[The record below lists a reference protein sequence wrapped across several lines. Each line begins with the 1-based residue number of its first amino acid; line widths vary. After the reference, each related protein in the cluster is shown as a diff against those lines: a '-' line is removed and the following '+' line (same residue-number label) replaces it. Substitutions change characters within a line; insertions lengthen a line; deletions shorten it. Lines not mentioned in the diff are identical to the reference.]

1 MVAWGSVTLT
11 AQALARR
18 SPRAHTSVIG
28 GGNVPISR
36 FPFQVAL
43 YNPAA
48 GSPMAGFF
56 CGGVIVDAT
65 HVITAAHCLAGG
77 GHGRGS
83 VSREVAVL
91 AGSTRLDRP
100 DPGSVRETAASVS
113 VDPYYNPYSNDYDV
127 GVVTLAH
134 PLWSGASAPGVNGA
148 GAIAPLAVDTAAA
161 ARYGE
166 STSTPAA
173 LATVSG
179 WGDTNPAPSG
189 APHYPGALRANTV
202 PLVSESLCQ
211 EQYAAIEQTITPRML
226 CAGSSRPR
234 ADSCYGDSG
243 GPLVVDRDSPA
254 HPPADY
260 VLVGLVDFGN
270 GCAQPGFAGVYTR
283 IADPA
288 IAHYLAFGIGHRA
301 KVAVRRPGHKHKRH
315 VRR

>member
-1 MVAWGSVTLT
+1 
-11 AQALARR
+11 
-18 SPRAHTSVIG
+18 VIG
-28 GGNVPISR
+28 GAGVSISR

-65 HVITAAHCLAGG
+65 HVVTAAHCLAGG

-100 DPGSVRETAASVS
+100 DPGSVRDPAASVS
-113 VDPYYNPYSNDYDV
+113 VDPYYNPYTNDYDI
-127 GVVTLAH
+127 GVVALAR
-134 PLWSGASAPGVNGA
+134 PLWSGTIAPSINGA
-148 GAIAPLAVDTAAA
+148 APIAPLAIDTAAA
-161 ARYGE
+161 ARYDE
-166 STSTPAA
+166 SSAAPAT

-189 APHYPGALRANTV
+189 APSYPGALRANAV

-211 EQYAAIEQTITPRML
+211 EEYAAIEQTITPRML

-243 GPLVVDRDSPA
+243 GPLVVDRASPA
-254 HPPADY
+254 RPPADY

-288 IAHYLAFGIGHRA
+288 IAHFLSSDVGHRA
-301 KVAVRRPGHKHKRH
+301 KLAVRRPGHKRKRH
-315 VRR
+315 VHR